1 MNIRVLLVDDEKE
14 FVNSLAERLRIRD
27 MDVSVAFSGEDALGQ
42 LDEFNFDV
50 VILDVNMPGISGI
63 DTLKE
68 IKKKNP
74 ITEVLMLTGQG
85 TIDTAIEGMKQGALD
100 FLIKPCELDRL
111 MEKIQN
117 AYERK
122 SDQDEKI
129 KKALADKLSTSP
141 LSIFE

>member
-27 MDVSVAFSGEDALGQ
+27 VDVSVAFSGEDALGQ

-85 TIDTAIEGMKQGALD
+85 TIDTAIEGMKQGAFD
-100 FLIKPCELDRL
+100 FLIKPCEIDKL
-111 MEKIQN
+111 MEKIKS

-122 SDQDEKI
+122 SGQDEKI
-129 KKALADKLSTSP
+129 KEALADKLSTSP
-141 LSIFE
+141 LSVFE

>member
-14 FVNSLAERLRIRD
+14 FVNSLAERLRIRNV
-27 MDVSVAFSGEDALGQ
+27 DVSVAFSGEDALGQ

-50 VILDVNMPGISGI
+50 VILDVNMPGLSGI

-68 IKKKNP
+68 IKKKKP

-100 FLIKPCELDRL
+100 FLIKPCELDKL
-111 MEKIQN
+111 MEKIKN
-117 AYERK
+117 AHERK
-122 SDQDEKI
+122 LEQDEKI

-141 LSIFE
+141 MSVFE

>member
-1 MNIRVLLVDDEKE
+1 MNIRLLLVDDEKE
-14 FVNSLAERLRIRD
+14 FVDVLAERLRIRNV
-27 MDVSVAFSGEDALGQ
+27 DVSVAFSGEEALKKM
-42 LDEFNFDV
+42 DEFNFDV

-68 IKKKNP
+68 IKKKKP

-85 TIDTAIEGMKQGALD
+85 TIDAAIEGMKQGALD
-100 FLIKPCELDRL
+100 FLIKPCELDKL
-111 MEKIQN
+111 MKKIKN

>member
-1 MNIRVLLVDDEKE
+1 MNIRLLLVDDEKE
-14 FVNSLAERLRIRD
+14 FVDVLAERLRIRNV
-27 MDVSVAFSGEDALGQ
+27 DVSVAFSGEEALKKM
-42 LDEFNFDV
+42 DEFNFDV

-68 IKKKNP
+68 IKKKKP

-85 TIDTAIEGMKQGALD
+85 TIDAAIEGMKQGALD
-100 FLIKPCELDRL
+100 FLIKPCELDKL
-111 MEKIQN
+111 MEKIKN

>member
-14 FVNSLAERLRIRD
+14 FVDALAERLKIRNVY
-27 MDVSVAFSGEDALGQ
+27 VSAVFSGEEALNQ

-50 VILDVNMPGISGI
+50 VILDVSMPGLSGI
-63 DTLKE
+63 ETLKK
-68 IKKKNP
+68 IKKKKP

-85 TIDTAIEGMKQGALD
+85 TIDTAIEGMKQGAFD
-100 FLIKPCELDRL
+100 FLLKPCEIDKL
-111 MEKIQN
+111 MEKIKS

-122 SDQDEKI
+122 SEHDEKI

-141 LSIFE
+141 MSVFE

>member
-14 FVNSLAERLRIRD
+14 FVNTLAERLRIKD
-27 MDVSVAFSGEDALGQ
+27 IDISVAFSGEDALGQ

-85 TIDTAIEGMKQGALD
+85 TIDTAIEGMKQGAFD
-100 FLIKPCELDRL
+100 FLIKPCELDKL
-111 MEKIQN
+111 MEKIKN

-141 LSIFE
+141 MSVFE